1 MPLAALSL
9 SSTRRLVL
17 LAVTSPWQEMP
28 SVKRLDAS
36 PGSRKMGDGRLEK
49 IEERTVGKKVSHEKA
64 KSF

>member
-1 MPLAALSL
+1 
-9 SSTRRLVL
+9 
-17 LAVTSPWQEMP
+17 MP